1 MLSLPAAAADLSARL
16 DELAQ
21 AQRAAEGELSANK
34 EHCMV
39 LDQQLA
45 AAQAQ
50 LEVLEAMISAQQ
62 EQGGNALQQLRQ
74 EMLDPVVQV
83 NT

>member
-1 MLSLPAAAADLSARL
+1 
-16 DELAQ
+16 
-21 AQRAAEGELSANK
+21 
-34 EHCMV
+34 MV

-62 EQGGNALQQLRQ
+62 EQEGNALQQLRQ